1 MVVTT
6 NSDDDSLT
14 GSGANENRGR
24 FALLKA
30 ERKKRKH
37 YAAPLHM
44 AIILMY
50 FTLRPETYFRGPS
63 ITPSRI

>member
-37 YAAPLHM
+37 YAAP
-44 AIILMY
+44 AIPGLKNQQ
-50 FTLRPETYFRGPS
+50 S
-63 ITPSRI
+63 